1 MLNRQSNEELA
12 QKLYFSAFVVFF
24 NLDLNCNWL
33 LLFGW
38 LDDRPLL
45 VLVRREDVDFF
56 FGRLLLTATFILFGR
71 FEDISDDLNVL

>member
-56 FGRLLLTATFILFGR
+56 FGRLLLTATFLLFGR

>member
-56 FGRLLLTATFILFGR
+56 FGRLLLTVTFLLFGR